1 MVPKKQI
8 GKTLDFTKVL
18 WASSQCAIWNRINIA
33 RGIPSTELFHILES
47 LLRNYNLIM
56 NTAILML
63 PGTQICQLVNTGN
76 KHIYYFFFFSFYLLK
91 NLSWKKKCLFV
102 SLSIFF
108 NQKFIIKMFSAL
120 YLPIYTLT
128 LLALN
133 SVSIK
138 SFAVKHLETSAV
150 KFK

>member
-33 RGIPSTELFHILES
+33 RGIPSTELFHIPES
-47 LLRNYNLIM
+47 LLRNYKLIM

-76 KHIYYFFFFSFYLLK
+76 THIYIYIFLVFIYLRICHERKNAFLWAYPYFSTK
-91 NLSWKKKCLFV
+91 SSSSKCLVLYICQFT
-102 SLSIFF
+102 LSP
-108 NQKFIIKMFSAL
+108 
-120 YLPIYTLT
+120 YLH
-128 LLALN
+128 
-133 SVSIK
+133 SIQL
-138 SFAVKHLETSAV
+138 V
-150 KFK
+150 